1 MGYGNNLLVIGNRV
15 SKKKQKTAHEEPEFY
30 NDITKVLPAAWDFM
44 EEGVRDRH
52 SLAHTPVVSTLDVDG
67 NPSARCMVL
76 RAVHRQKNILVFHTD
91 RRSMK
96 ANELKSSSEGAVLF
110 YDPKRKIQ
118 LRLRCGLS
126 LDTDSVKT
134 NERWGKMKE
143 MSKVCYQ
150 STLAPGDPITYPEQV
165 QFLGEGFE
173 NFAILTAT
181 VKRMDFL
188 YLSFRGN
195 RRALFD
201 WVRTGGEDGKWL
213 AP

>member
-1 MGYGNNLLVIGNRV
+1 MGKSNRV
-15 SKKKQKTAHEEPEFY
+15 SKTKQENACEEPEFY

-67 NPSARCMVL
+67 NPSSRSMVL
-76 RAVHRQKNILVFHTD
+76 RAVDRQKTTLVFHTD
-91 RRSMK
+91 RRSIK
-96 ANELKSSSEGAVLF
+96 ANELKSSSQGAVLF

-126 LDTDSVKT
+126 LDTDSVET
-134 NERWGKMKE
+134 NDRWGKMKE

-150 STLAPGDPITYPEQV
+150 SNLAPGDPISDPEQV

-181 VKRMDFL
+181 VKRLEWL

-195 RRALFD
+195 RRAIFD
-201 WVRTGGEDGKWL
+201 WSRTGGEDGKWL
-213 AP
+213 VP

>member
-1 MGYGNNLLVIGNRV
+1 MGKSNRV
-15 SKKKQKTAHEEPEFY
+15 SKTKQENACEEPEFY

-67 NPSARCMVL
+67 KPNSRCMVL
-76 RAVHRQKNILVFHTD
+76 RAVDRQKTTLVFHTD
-91 RRSMK
+91 RRSIK
-96 ANELKSSSEGAVLF
+96 ANELKSSSQGAVLF

-126 LDTDSVKT
+126 LDTDSVET

-150 STLAPGDPITYPEQV
+150 SNLAPGDPINDPEQV

-173 NFAILTAT
+173 NFAILIAT
-181 VKRMDFL
+181 VKRLEWL

-195 RRALFD
+195 RRAIFD
-201 WVRTGGEDGKWL
+201 WSRTGGEDGKWL
-213 AP
+213 VP

>member
-1 MGYGNNLLVIGNRV
+1 MGESNRV
-15 SKKKQKTAHEEPEFY
+15 SKKKQENACEEPEFY

-44 EEGVRDRH
+44 EEGVRD
-52 SLAHTPVVSTLDVDG
+52 G
-67 NPSARCMVL
+67 NPSSRCMVL
-76 RAVHRQKNILVFHTD
+76 RAVDRQKATLVFHTD
-91 RRSMK
+91 RRSIK
-96 ANELKSSSEGAVLF
+96 ANELKSSSQGAVLF

-126 LDTDSVKT
+126 LDTDSVET

-150 STLAPGDPITYPEQV
+150 SNLAPGDPISDPEQV

-181 VKRMDFL
+181 VKRLEWL

-195 RRALFD
+195 RRAIFD
-201 WVRTGGEDGKWL
+201 WSRPGGEDGKWL
-213 AP
+213 VP

>member
-1 MGYGNNLLVIGNRV
+1 MGESNRA
-15 SKKKQKTAHEEPEFY
+15 SKKKQGNACEEPEFY

-67 NPSARCMVL
+67 KPNSRCMVL
-76 RAVHRQKNILVFHTD
+76 RAVDRQKTTLVFHTD
-91 RRSMK
+91 RRSIK

-118 LRLRCGLS
+118 LRLRCGLL
-126 LDTDSVKT
+126 LDTDSVET

-150 STLAPGDPITYPEQV
+150 SNLAPGDPISDPEQV

-181 VKRMDFL
+181 VKRLEWL

-195 RRALFD
+195 RRAIFD
-201 WVRTGGEDGKWL
+201 WSRTGGEDGKWL
-213 AP
+213 VP

>member
-1 MGYGNNLLVIGNRV
+1 MGEGDRV
-15 SKKKQKTAHEEPEFY
+15 SKKKQENAHEEPEFY

-44 EEGVRDRH
+44 EAGVKDRH

-67 NPSARCMVL
+67 KPNSRCMVL
-76 RAVHRQKNILVFHTD
+76 RAVDRQKTTLVFHTD
-91 RRSMK
+91 RRSIK

-126 LDTDSVKT
+126 LDTDSVET

-150 STLAPGDPITYPEQV
+150 SNLAPGDPISDPEQV

-181 VKRMDFL
+181 VKRLEWL

-195 RRALFD
+195 RRAIFD
-201 WVRTGGEDGKWL
+201 WSRTGGENGKWL
-213 AP
+213 VP

>member
-1 MGYGNNLLVIGNRV
+1 MGESNRA
-15 SKKKQKTAHEEPEFY
+15 SKKKQGNACEEPEFY

-67 NPSARCMVL
+67 KPNSRCMVL
-76 RAVHRQKNILVFHTD
+76 RAVDRQKTTLVFHTD
-91 RRSMK
+91 RRSIK
-96 ANELKSSSEGAVLF
+96 ANELKSSSQGAVLF

-118 LRLRCGLS
+118 LRLRCGLL
-126 LDTDSVKT
+126 LDTDSVET

-150 STLAPGDPITYPEQV
+150 SNLAPGDPISDPEQV

-181 VKRMDFL
+181 VKRLEWL

-195 RRALFD
+195 RRAIFD
-201 WVRTGGEDGKWL
+201 WSRTGGEDGKWL
-213 AP
+213 VP